1 MFTLT
6 AEAAEAINNL
16 VANQPSAGLRI
27 SSQSED
33 GDRIQLGL
41 SLTDQ
46 PAPSDQVI
54 EEQGTHV
61 FLAEDVAPLL
71 DGKTLDA
78 RITDDQE
85 VSFRL
90 LP

>member
-1 MFTLT
+1 MLTLT
-6 AEAAEAINNL
+6 TEAAEAINNL
-16 VANQPSAGLRI
+16 TANQPSAGLRI

-41 SLTDQ
+41 ALTDQ
-46 PAPSDQVI
+46 PAPNDEVI

-78 RITDDQE
+78 RITENQE